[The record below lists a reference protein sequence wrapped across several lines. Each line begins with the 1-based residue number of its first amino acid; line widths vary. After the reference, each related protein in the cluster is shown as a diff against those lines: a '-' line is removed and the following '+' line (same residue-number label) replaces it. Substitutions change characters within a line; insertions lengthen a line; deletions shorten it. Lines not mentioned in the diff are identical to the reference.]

1 MNDVQDVVQAVD
13 SLSANEFSVE
23 IDGQP
28 AQGIFRVSGLAA
40 FKLDVKPSLRKLMRD
55 PIKLTKMVQHDSE
68 LPFNRWLRETTEA
81 KDDIVR
87 PVRVLEIVATDE
99 GVESRRW
106 RLKGAW
112 ISEITYSDFDSGSGE
127 LVQETLLIQYDD
139 IETIWPGY
147 QLPPTT

>member
-1 MNDVQDVVQAVD
+1 MNDAQDVVQAVD

-28 AQGIFRVSGLAA
+28 TQGIFRVSGLTP
-40 FKLDVKPSLRKLMRD
+40 FKLDVKPSLRKLMHE
-55 PIKLTKMVQHDSE
+55 PIKLAKMVQYDSE
-68 LPFNRWLRETTEA
+68 LPFNRWLRETAEA

-87 PVRVLEIVATDE
+87 PVRVLEIIATDE
-99 GVESRRW
+99 GVETRRW

-112 ISEITYSDFDSGSGE
+112 ISEVSYTDFDTGSGE
-127 LVQETLLIQYDD
+127 LVQETLLIQYDY
-139 IETIWPGY
+139 IETIWPGH

>member
-1 MNDVQDVVQAVD
+1 MNDVQDIVQAVD

-23 IDGQP
+23 IDGEAAP
-28 AQGIFRVSGLAA
+28 GIFRVSGLAA

-55 PIKLTKMVQHDSE
+55 PIKLTKMVQHSPE

-87 PVRVLEIVATDE
+87 PVRILEIVAMDD
-99 GVESRRW
+99 GAESRRW

-112 ISEITYSDFDSGSGE
+112 ISEVSYSDFDSGSGE

-139 IETIWPGY
+139 IETIWPEHK
-147 QLPPTT
+147 LPPIT

>member
-1 MNDVQDVVQAVD
+1 MTGKQDELQAVD

-23 IDGQP
+23 IDGETVP
-28 AQGIFRVSGLAA
+28 GVFRVSGLAA
-40 FKLDVKPSLRKLMRD
+40 FKLEVKPSLRKLVRD
-55 PIKLTKMVQHDSE
+55 PIRLFKMVQHNPE
-68 LPFNRWLRETTEA
+68 LSFNRWLRETIEA

-87 PVRVLEIVATDE
+87 PARILEIIATDD

-112 ISEITYSDFDSGSGE
+112 ISEVTYSDFDSSSGE

-139 IETIWPGY
+139 IETIWPAAKS
-147 QLPPTT
+147 LAST